1 MKFLTSLL
9 VLPALALATKPKPEE
24 ISIKAVTHSG
34 NGCPQGSTA
43 TSINEDRT
51 VRPINLPR
59 SIPHVPSTALPF
71 PHPHPCQRKHLLT
84 TPPRQVLTVGFD
96 RFQTYIGPGTSFADR
111 SKNCQLHITL
121 EYPSGFSFAVV
132 DSVYHG
138 FALLEEGVRG
148 DFLSTYFFS
157 SDAAADWTTR
167 TSIDGGGIW
176 AEGQVYTQRDAVP
189 AADVVRSPCGGR
201 TAQLNINNRVSL
213 RSNDPKA
220 SGMIS
225 NDDQTLALTQQI
237 HIDWFEC

>member
-51 VRPINLPR
+51 
-59 SIPHVPSTALPF
+59 
-71 PHPHPCQRKHLLT
+71 
-84 TPPRQVLTVGFD
+84 VLTVGFD